1 MPIAGRTVG
10 WLTDV
15 LSAPVVRVRALP
27 VHLCADRLLPI
38 ILGSTQIAFF
48 SWFFSILFIL
58 YEAASSHRLPVDR
71 RLTELVFLI
80 NSGVVLGQS
89 LSGRATLPLLRQ
101 LVYKFIGRKLDTKLH
116 YIRRFDVADLIDPA
130 GLACA

>member
-15 LSAPVVRVRALP
+15 LSAPVVRVRALT

-38 ILGSTQIAFF
+38 ILVSAQIASFGW
-48 SWFFSILFIL
+48 SFSILFNS
-58 YEAASSHRLPVDR
+58 YEVASSHGLPVDR
-71 RLTELVFLI
+71 RLTEIVFLI

-101 LVYKFIGRKLDTKLH
+101 LVYKVIVLKLATELH
-116 YIRRFDVADLIDPA
+116 YIRRFDVADLIDTA
-130 GLACA
+130 GLTCA

>member
-15 LSAPVVRVRALP
+15 FSGPVVWVRALP
-27 VHLCADRLLPI
+27 VHFCADRLLPI
-38 ILGSTQIAFF
+38 ILGSTQIASF
-48 SWFFSILFIL
+48 SWFSPNLFNL
-58 YEAASSHRLPVDR
+58 YEHASSHGLPGDR
-71 RLTELVFLI
+71 RLTEIVFLI

-89 LSGRATLPLLRQ
+89 LSGRAPLPLLRQ
-101 LVYKFIGRKLDTKLH
+101 LVYKVIVLKLATGLH